1 MEVVLSCFD
10 VTLWSICLCQLVFV
24 SACGIGVM
32 EVFRFMYNSRAG
44 NARIFFKLHQVVKT
58 GLAFLLMLVELLL
71 DLSLL
76 WRLKLLLNH
85 CRFFYQKESLCAN

>member
-10 VTLWSICLCQLVFV
+10 VTLWSICLCQLVDH
-24 SACGIGVM
+24 IRVM

-44 NARIFFKLHQVVKT
+44 NARIFLKLHEVVKT
-58 GLAFLLMLVELLL
+58 GVAFVLMLVELLL

-76 WRLKLLLNH
+76 WRLELLLNH
-85 CRFFYQKESLCAN
+85 WRFFYQKESLFAN

>member
-10 VTLWSICLCQLVFV
+10 VTLWSICLCQLVDH
-24 SACGIGVM
+24 IRVM

-44 NARIFFKLHQVVKT
+44 NARIFLKLHEVVKT
-58 GLAFLLMLVELLL
+58 GVAFVLMLVELLL

-85 CRFFYQKESLCAN
+85 WRFFYQKESLFAN

>member
-10 VTLWSICLCQLVFV
+10 VTLWSVCLCQLVDH
-24 SACGIGVM
+24 IRVM

>member
-10 VTLWSICLCQLVFV
+10 VTLWSVCLCQLVDH
-24 SACGIGVM
+24 IRVM

-44 NARIFFKLHQVVKT
+44 NARIFLKLHEVVKT
-58 GLAFLLMLVELLL
+58 GVAFVLMLVELLL

-85 CRFFYQKESLCAN
+85 WRFFYQKESLFAN